1 MFWKLLL
8 AAALLPACGD
18 APPVVVVADVSYDVR
33 FASAVMDVY
42 MPEDGAVARPA
53 VMLIHGGAWKFG
65 DRSAYAGHAQRLAEA
80 GYVAATIDYRLL
92 PEGTYPAA
100 MQDVL
105 CALSALR
112 GQFTVW
118 GIDPDRIAVSGY
130 SAGGHLAS
138 VIGVS
143 WDEPDFQPDCAAG
156 PTGPPRAV
164 ISGAGPQDLRDIADE
179 DVVRELMGGSIAE
192 MPERYLRA
200 SPLANVGPD
209 APPFLL
215 IHGGSD
221 WIVDA
226 DQSARMRDALRGE
239 GVDAR
244 LLDLAGVGHLSGT
257 GADPGRTEIGLMSID
272 LPEAWIATVDFLDD
286 TLGAP

>member
-1 MFWKLLL
+1 MLWKFLIP
-8 AAALLPACGD
+8 AALVTACD
-18 APPVVVVADVSYDVR
+18 APAVEVIADVSYDDR
-33 FASAVMDVY
+33 FAATVMDVY
-42 MPEDGAVARPA
+42 LPEDGAIGRPA

-65 DRSAYAGHAQRLAEA
+65 DRSAYAAHAQRFAEA
-80 GYVAATIDYRLL
+80 GWVATTIDYRLL
-92 PEGTYPAA
+92 PAGTYPAS

-105 CALSALR
+105 CALSFLR
-112 GQFTVW
+112 GQADAW
-118 GIDPDRIAVSGY
+118 GLDPARVAVSGY

-143 WDEPDFQPDCAAG
+143 HDQPDFQPDCAAG
-156 PTGPPRAV
+156 PTFAPAAV
-164 ISGAGPQDLRDIADE
+164 ISGAGPQDLRDSAGVE
-179 DVVRELMGGSIAE
+179 VVRELIGGTIAAY
-192 MPERYLRA
+192 PERYERA
-200 SPLANVGPD
+200 SPLANVRPD

-221 WIVDA
+221 WIVDPA
-226 DQSARMRDALRGE
+226 QSERMRDALRGE

-244 LLDLAGVGHLSGT
+244 LLALGGVGHLTGT
-257 GADPGRTEIGLMSID
+257 GAEPGRTEIGLMSID